1 MSKNIEQHLDID
13 ACEMDEPQKAA
24 VKIATMEAKYEK
36 AIADMETKLEHM
48 ALEKTTAVAVA
59 SKAISDLSKVQVAAG
74 ASAVTPGS
82 GKKVNWTSTHLARH
96 EAVVLVT
103 ASALIELK
111 KLQNNH
117 DAIWWCAKHIEALG
131 VGDKPDWH
139 DSYKKWASDYKNEAL
154 NKYIPFVEDAGA
166 AGSP

>member
-1 MSKNIEQHLDID
+1 MSSNNEQNLDID
-13 ACEMDEPQKAA
+13 PCEIAETEAQKVAA
-24 VKIATMEAKYEK
+24 MEAQYKKTFDDMNAKIAQ
-36 AIADMETKLEHM
+36 LE
-48 ALEKTTAVAVA
+48 LEKQVAVAVG
-59 SKAISDLSKVQVAAG
+59 SKAISDLTKVQAQAG

-96 EAVVLVT
+96 DAVVLVT
-103 ASALIELK
+103 APALIELK

-117 DAIWWCAKHIEALG
+117 DAIWWCAKHIEALD

-139 DSYKKWASDYKNEAL
+139 DSYKKWASDHKNEAL
-154 NKYIPFVEDAGA
+154 TKYIPFVEDAGA

>member
-1 MSKNIEQHLDID
+1 MSSNNEQHLDID
-13 ACEMDEPQKAA
+13 PCEKQTTVE
-24 VKIATMEAKYEK
+24 ELLAKVEQ
-36 AIADMETKLEHM
+36 LE
-48 ALEKTTAVAVA
+48 LEKKVAVAAA
-59 SKAISDLSKVQVAAG
+59 SKAISDLSKVQAEAG
-74 ASAVTPGS
+74 APAPGS

-103 ASALIELK
+103 APTLIELK

-139 DSYKKWASDYKNEAL
+139 DSYKKWAADHKNDAL
-154 NKYIPFVEDAGA
+154 EKYIPFV
-166 AGSP
+166 